1 VKTFVD
7 TNVLVYAHD
16 NGAVARHERAKAL
29 LAELWDSRSGS
40 LSTQVLQEF
49 YSVVTRKFRPPMPRD
64 RARAIVAA
72 YGEWCDV
79 ATDPQ
84 LIVTASR
91 LEEEH
96 TISFWDSLIV
106 QAAIRAGA
114 DRLVSE
120 DLQDGRRFGALT
132 IENPFAETDRSLRLG
147 RAGPDP
153 GSDLARLRLADLR
166 EVEHGVPAFGGV
178 QQR

>member
-16 NGAVARHERAKAL
+16 TDAGAQHATAKAL
-29 LAELWDSRSGS
+29 LAELWDSRNGS

-49 YSVVTRKFRPPMPRD
+49 YAVVTRKFKPPLPRAK
-64 RARAIVAA
+64 ARAIVAA

-79 ATDPQ
+79 STEPQ
-84 LIVTASR
+84 LIVAASR

-96 TISFWDSLIV
+96 TLSFWDALIV
-106 QAAIRAGA
+106 QAAIHAGA

-120 DLQDGRRFGALT
+120 DLQDGRRFGDLT
-132 IENPFAETDRSLRLG
+132 IENPFS
-147 RAGPDP
+147 
-153 GSDLARLRLADLR
+153 AD
-166 EVEHGVPAFGGV
+166 
-178 QQR
+178 

>member
-1 VKTFVD
+1 VKTFID

-16 NGAVARHERAKAL
+16 ADAGDRHTAAKAL
-29 LAELWDSRSGS
+29 LAKLWDNRAGS

-49 YSVVTRKFRPPMPRD
+49 YAVVTRKFKPPMPRAK
-64 RARAIVAA
+64 ARAIVAA

-79 ATDPQ
+79 ATEPQ
-84 LIVTASR
+84 LIVAASR

-96 TISFWDSLIV
+96 TLSFWDALIV

-120 DLQDGRRFGALT
+120 DLQHGRRFGTLT
-132 IENPFAETDRSLRLG
+132 IENPLSKN
-147 RAGPDP
+147 
-153 GSDLARLRLADLR
+153 
-166 EVEHGVPAFGGV
+166 
-178 QQR
+178 